1 MYLFVLNIN
10 IILKKILHRV
20 SRGII
25 AWKYI
30 LLNYFSVAA
39 GRAPN
44 SKRLNLE
51 AVGVEVDKA
60 GAIKV
65 YITLL

>member
-1 MYLFVLNIN
+1 MLCRIAMFTI
-10 IILKKILHRV
+10 V
-20 SRGII
+20 S
-25 AWKYI
+25 
-30 LLNYFSVAA
+30 LVT

-51 AVGVEVDKA
+51 AVGVELDKA

-65 YITLL
+65 NSHLLNISSH